1 MGDQSSLEI
10 SNLHSRLEEDD
21 DEFRSCCGEESESDS
36 DERESKEGN
45 DGGVKAHE
53 EDVFDESSATMYFKG
68 VSIEGISESSCGYT
82 GIGVVIER
90 HGGHPAIQV
99 QKKLDFYVEGY
110 VADFLAFING
120 LSEAVMCNVN
130 RVLAATDSRILYD
143 QILLKEE
150 SYENTLLDAFRQR
163 IYTLINSLE
172 SFDLKLVSSCK
183 IKSSLQLSM
192 VAIGIVTLPDKEN
205 KLVDP
210 EHCSICCK
218 DRPSAMMISLKCS
231 HRFCSHCMKTHV
243 DGKLQTSQEPIRC
256 PQLRCKYL
264 FSTSDCKTFLP
275 VVLYDSFEKITLEA
289 NARHSAKICC
299 PYPDCS
305 ALFHHDASTQAGSS
319 SQLHGSCVE
328 CPVCQKFIC
337 IDCGVPW
344 HTSLNCEEY
353 QNLPL
358 DQRDAI
364 DITFAQDRQWR
375 HCPQCSR
382 MIELTQGCYHITCW
396 CRHAFCYSCGA
407 EYRDNQQSC
416 QCPIWD
422 ETTNS
427 QELAF
432 PAAAL
437 QETEQWPMDSFDF
450 FPMILDAYSD
460 QERSQLALIQRFL
473 TGGLGLSDH
482 HLPCQSP
489 PQCTDPYVDAMK
501 DLHQLPWLER
511 FVSVIS
517 DNYYDDY
524 TY

>member
-1 MGDQSSLEI
+1 MGDQSSVEI
-10 SNLHSRLEEDD
+10 SSLRARFEEDD
-21 DEFRSCCGEESESDS
+21 DEFRSCCGEESDS
-36 DERESKEGN
+36 DERESKGGN
-45 DGGVKAHE
+45 
-53 EDVFDESSATMYFKG
+53 ESYATMYFKG
-68 VSIEGISESSCGYT
+68 VSIEGISDSSSGYT

-90 HGGHPAIQV
+90 HGGLPAIQV
-99 QKKLDFYVEGY
+99 QKKLDFHVEGY
-110 VADFLAFING
+110 VADCLALING
-120 LSEAVMCNVN
+120 LSEAVMCNVKQ
-130 RVLAATDSRILYD
+130 VVAATDSRILYD

-150 SYENTLLDAFRQR
+150 SYENTLLDAFRER
-163 IYTLINSLE
+163 IFTLNNSLE

-183 IKSSLQLSM
+183 LKSSLHLAM
-192 VAIGIVTLPDKEN
+192 VAIGIVTSPVKEN
-205 KLVDP
+205 KN
-210 EHCSICCK
+210 CSICCK
-218 DRPSAMMISLKCS
+218 DRPSAMMIRFKCS
-231 HRFCSHCMKTHV
+231 HEFCSHCMKTHV
-243 DGKLQTSQEPIRC
+243 DGKLQTSQEPIKC

-264 FSTSDCKTFLP
+264 LSPSDCRTFLP

-289 NARHSAKICC
+289 NACNSAKTRC
-299 PYPDCS
+299 PYPGCS

-319 SQLHGSCVE
+319 SLSHGSCVE

-344 HTSLNCEEY
+344 HTSLNCDEY

-364 DITFAQDRQWR
+364 DFTFAQDRQWR

-382 MIELTQGCYHITCW
+382 MVELTQGCYHITCW
-396 CRHAFCYSCGA
+396 CRHEFCYSCGA

-422 ETTNS
+422 QTTNS
-427 QELAF
+427 EDLAF

-437 QETEQWPMDSFDF
+437 QETEQWPMDSFDL
-450 FPMILDAYSD
+450 FPMILDTYSD

-473 TGGLGLSDH
+473 VGGLGLSDH
-482 HLPCQSP
+482 HLPCQSL
-489 PQCTDPYVDAMK
+489 PQCTDSYVDAMK

-517 DNYYDDY
+517 DDYYDDY